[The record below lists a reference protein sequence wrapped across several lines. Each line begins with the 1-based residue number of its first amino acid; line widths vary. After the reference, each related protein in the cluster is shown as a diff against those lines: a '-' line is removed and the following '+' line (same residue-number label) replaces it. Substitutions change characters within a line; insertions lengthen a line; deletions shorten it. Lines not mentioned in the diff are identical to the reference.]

1 MRSTSTGETNA
12 SPPSSVRLPSAYA
25 SGGRRLLVAAAVLHV
40 ALALGLHSAGRA
52 QVAPGLIDG
61 DGIMGSFAFDSYE
74 YRSGAVRLAGVL
86 KEGGVLAWAGEAQ
99 PLHVRP
105 LSLLFA
111 LLGPV
116 SGHGTLSAEPFNL
129 LCYLTVVGL
138 TLLLGREVGGP
149 RAGLFAAGA
158 VALWPTLLLH
168 TLQLLKDPLFIAGA
182 LALVLCVTTW
192 LTRTYGPREAAGAVA
207 LMGVTTLLLL
217 LVRPIFV
224 IVVFA
229 LVLVG
234 AALLAVRQIR
244 ERRLL
249 YWNMAAPCVML
260 AAGALML
267 PLLLFKPPVGQRFKH
282 YPSDGGGAQKNAV
295 GAGERVAT
303 VVTYLPRAA
312 TSEDGT
318 TSRVGRLVAAADKAA
333 HRVGTVR
340 YRFSATYTEAGSGVD
355 RGVRFDNLKSLIL
368 YLPRAFAVGFWAPF
382 PDTWVGAGRRV
393 GSVGKLLSGAETLV
407 MYLVQLLALVA
418 ILRPPRR
425 LASWLLLAVTAF
437 GVTGLGLVVPNVGAL
452 YRFRYTFWVLLL
464 VLGAKGLE
472 SLIASRGRLLRPRG
486 RAAACVALS
495 LALATASACAP
506 NAGGARSTARETA
519 AATTN
524 AAAADDR
531 AGRLGFTLV
540 NITGT
545 DLRAV
550 YVSPSGS
557 TGWEENVLGGG
568 GLADGDSVELR
579 FSPEEKTAAWDLR
592 VEGVDEHFAEWK
604 GISLGGVSRI
614 TLYLDVVGERVVVAE
629 VE

>member
-1 MRSTSTGETNA
+1 M
-12 SPPSSVRLPSAYA
+12 
-25 SGGRRLLVAAAVLHV
+25 AAAVLHV
-40 ALALGLHSAGRA
+40 LLALGLHWAGRA

-74 YRSGAVRLAGVL
+74 YQSGAARLAGVL
-86 KEGGVLAWAGEAQ
+86 KEDGVLAWAGEPQ
-99 PLHVRP
+99 PIHVRL
-105 LSLLFA
+105 LSILFA
-111 LLGPV
+111 LLGPI

-129 LCYLTVVGL
+129 LCYLAVVGL

-192 LTRTYGPREAAGAVA
+192 LTRTYKPAGAAGAVV

-217 LVRPIFV
+217 LIRPNFV
-224 IVVFA
+224 VVIFA

-234 AALLAVRQIR
+234 AALLAVRQIT

-260 AAGALML
+260 AAGALLL
-267 PLLLFKPPVGQRFKH
+267 PLLLFRPSVGQRFKH
-282 YPSDGGGAQKNAV
+282 YPSDGGGPQKTDVSA
-295 GAGERVAT
+295 GARVAT

-312 TSEDGT
+312 TGEDGA
-318 TSRVGRLVAAADKAA
+318 TSRVGRLMAAADKAA

-355 RGVRFDNLKSLIL
+355 RGVRFDDLKSFIL

-382 PDTWVGAGRRV
+382 PDTWVAAGRRV

-407 MYLVQLLALVA
+407 MYVVELLALVA
-418 ILRPPRR
+418 VLRPPRR

-437 GVTGLGLVVPNVGAL
+437 GVTGLGLVIPNVGAL
-452 YRFRYTFWVLLL
+452 YRFRYTFWVLLI

-472 SLIASRGRLLRPRG
+472 SLFASRGRMLRQ
-486 RAAACVALS
+486 RAAACVAL
-495 LALATASACAP
+495 ALVLITACACAS
-506 NAGGARSTARETA
+506 NAGPTSGEATAREA
-519 AATTN
+519 VAATTTTTT
-524 AAAADDR
+524 ATAPGDDH
-531 AGRLGFTLV
+531 AGKLGFTLT
-540 NITGT
+540 NLTGT
-545 DLRAV
+545 SLRAV

-557 TGWEENVLGGG
+557 SGWEENIIGGV
-568 GLADGDSVELR
+568 LADGDSVELR
-579 FSPEEKTAAWDLR
+579 FSPEERAAAWDLR
-592 VEGVDEHFAEWK
+592 VEGIDEHFAEWK
-604 GISLGGVSRI
+604 SLRLGGVSGI